1 MERYKSLIIDFIEG
15 RTEPEAFFSW
25 FESDP
30 QILDWLQS
38 MIPEGKTMRDL
49 VKLKTEDYLKDLPE
63 RKKERSRSRS

>member
-1 MERYKSLIIDFIEG
+1 MTENYKSRIIDFIEG

-38 MIPEGKTMRDL
+38 MIRQPNFLFTNEGVR
-49 VKLKTEDYLKDLPE
+49 VE
-63 RKKERSRSRS
+63 